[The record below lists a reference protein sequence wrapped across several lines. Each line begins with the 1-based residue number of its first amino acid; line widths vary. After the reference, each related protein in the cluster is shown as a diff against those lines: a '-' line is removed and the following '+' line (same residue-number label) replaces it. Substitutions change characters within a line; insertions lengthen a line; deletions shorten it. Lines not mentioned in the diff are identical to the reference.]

1 MVYGEKELYRR
12 RWLDWAVNGGLEDIT
27 DRLSAIEQRLEEL
40 EAELRELRR
49 TAYTSCDEIIECT
62 SG

>member
-1 MVYGEKELYRR
+1 MVYSFEYRYEVER
-12 RWLDWAVNGGLEDIT
+12 LEQAV
-27 DRLSAIEQRLEEL
+27 QRLESRLWDLERQVQEL
-40 EAELRELRR
+40 EEELRELRR